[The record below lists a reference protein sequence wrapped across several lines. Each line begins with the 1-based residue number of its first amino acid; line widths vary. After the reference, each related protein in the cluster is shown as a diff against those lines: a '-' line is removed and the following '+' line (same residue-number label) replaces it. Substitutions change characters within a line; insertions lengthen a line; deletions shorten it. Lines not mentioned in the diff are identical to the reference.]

1 MLHACRTLYTKPEKQ
16 LAMTDEPHQGEM
28 NVARHSLE
36 KIGRLASFPE
46 LNPNP
51 IIEVD
56 LTGVVHYMNPAAM
69 KLFHDVPA
77 KGPLHPF
84 LADFESLVTVFTREG
99 KSSHFREVK
108 TDNVWY
114 EQVLYFARDNNVIR
128 IYSHDITAR
137 KQVEEALRSAM
148 EKLEMRVQERTAE
161 LIIVNTELEEE
172 IAERKKAE
180 EGLTLF
186 KHLMNQSS
194 DALFIVEPETGN
206 ILEINHAACRSLGYE
221 RDELLA
227 KKLSDFSEAFRNS
240 SSWQEHINEVRETQS
255 ILVEDRLRRRDKTT
269 FPVEISVKHVEHE
282 KKNYLVA
289 VVRNITERKEFQDRM
304 LAHNALLQLF
314 SHSFTRN
321 EYLDEV
327 VNLMGEW
334 SGSRCVGIR
343 VLDKNG
349 NIPYDAYRGFSRE
362 FWEVE
367 NRISLHHDQC
377 ACVRVIAETPDPQDA
392 SVMTPGGSFYLNN
405 AMEFINA
412 LTPEESS
419 RYRRVCVSS
428 GFRSVA
434 VVPIRY
440 SGKVLGAIHLADER
454 EGAVPLK
461 IVELI
466 EGITPLIGE
475 AIYRFSIE
483 DELWR
488 NYEALQ
494 RSEKSL
500 SEAQRIAGLGNWDWD
515 LRTNELRWSDET
527 YRIFG
532 LIPHQAATTYVAFLN
547 YVHPD
552 DREFVKK
559 SVNEAIHD
567 RQPYNIEHRIVLPNG
582 FTRIIHEQGEVKF
595 DDRDEPINIVG
606 TVQDITERKRAEEE
620 LTYSRE
626 QLRNLSMHL
635 QSVREEERTTIA
647 REIHDELGQVL
658 TALKMDLSWLDKKHS
673 DDRSLAERTKSM
685 LSLVDSTIQTVKR
698 ISSELRPGVLDHL
711 GIAAAIE
718 WQAKEFAKHT
728 GIKCDVSVDPD
739 DIVLDR
745 QHSTT
750 IFRIFQEALTNVARH
765 AHATQVRISLHEGED
780 RIALHVEDD
789 GRGITK
795 KQMNSPHSF
804 GLIGIR
810 ERVHF
815 LNGEIKIKG
824 VRNKGTFLTI
834 DIPREKKDAQA

>member
-1 MLHACRTLYTKPEKQ
+1 MA
-16 LAMTDEPHQGEM
+16 DEPSQGEM
-28 NVARHSLE
+28 SMARHSRE
-36 KIGRLASFPE
+36 KIDKLASFPE

-56 LTGVVHYMNPAAM
+56 LTGVVHYMNPAAL
-69 KLFHDVPA
+69 KLFPDLPA
-77 KGPLHPF
+77 EGALHPF
-84 LADFESLVTVFTREG
+84 LADFESLVTAFAQQG
-99 KSSHFREVK
+99 KSSYSRELMA
-108 TDNVWY
+108 DSVWY
-114 EQVLYFARDNNVIR
+114 EQVLYFVRNDDVIR
-128 IYSHDITAR
+128 IYSHNITAR
-137 KQVEEALRSAM
+137 KQAEEALRSAM
-148 EKLEMRVQERTAE
+148 EELEMRVQERTAE
-161 LIIVNTELEEE
+161 LIRVNRELEDE
-172 IAERKKAE
+172 ILQRKRASE
-180 EGLTLF
+180 
-186 KHLMNQSS
+186 
-194 DALFIVEPETGN
+194 ALIEHSG
-206 ILEINHAACRSLGYE
+206 ILEAFFDHTVTPLVFLDRDFNFIRVNAAY
-221 RDELLA
+221 A
-227 KKLSDFSEAFRNS
+227 KACQRHVSDFAGHNHFEFYPHKENEAIFKRVVETKAPYQAVAKPFSFPDHPEWGVTYWDWNLVPVLDS
-240 SSWQEHINEVRETQS
+240 RGEVDF
-255 ILVEDRLRRRDKTT
+255 LVFSLQD
-269 FPVEISVKHVEHE
+269 V
-282 KKNYLVA
+282 
-289 VVRNITERKEFQDRM
+289 TERKEFQERM
-304 LAHNALLQLF
+304 LTHNTLLQLF

-327 VNLMGEW
+327 LNLVGKW

-362 FWEVE
+362 FWEEE
-367 NRISLHHDQC
+367 NRISLQYDQC
-377 ACVRVIAETPDPQDA
+377 ACVRVIAGTQDPQDA
-392 SVMTPGGSFYLNN
+392 SVMTPGGSFYCNN
-405 AMEFINA
+405 TVDFING
-412 LTPEESS
+412 LTQEESS
-419 RYRRVCVSS
+419 RYRGTCVGC

-440 SGKVLGAIHLADER
+440 RGKVLGAIHLADER
-454 EGAVPLK
+454 EGMVPLK

-466 EGITPLIGE
+466 QVVTPLIGE

-500 SEAQRIAGLGNWDWD
+500 SEAQRIAGLGNWEWD

-532 LIPHQAATTYVAFLN
+532 LGPQQTATTYVAFLN

-582 FTRIIHEQGEVKF
+582 VTRIIHEQGEVKF
-595 DDRDEPINIVG
+595 DESDEPINIVG

-635 QSVREEERTTIA
+635 QSVREEERTAIA

-658 TALKMDLSWLDKKHS
+658 TALKMDLSWLDKKH
-673 DDRSLAERTKSM
+673 RGTKSLEERTKSM

-711 GIAAAIE
+711 GLAAAIE
-718 WQAKEFAKHT
+718 WQAKEFEKHT
-728 GIKCDVSVDPD
+728 GISCDVSVDPE

-745 QHSTT
+745 QHSTP

-765 AHATQVRISLHEGED
+765 AKATMVRISLHEKDDG
-780 RIALHVEDD
+780 IALQVEDN
-789 GRGITK
+789 GKGITK
-795 KQMNSPHSF
+795 KQMNNPQSF
-804 GLIGIR
+804 GLIGIQ

-815 LNGEIKIKG
+815 LNGEIRIKG
-824 VRNKGTFLTI
+824 TRNKGTSLTI
-834 DIPREKKDAQA
+834 HIPLGKKENQE

>member
-1 MLHACRTLYTKPEKQ
+1 
-16 LAMTDEPHQGEM
+16 MTDEPRRGKM
-28 NVARHSLE
+28 DVARHSLE
-36 KIGRLASFPE
+36 KLDRLASFPE

-56 LTGVVHYMNPAAM
+56 LAGVVHYINPAAM
-69 KLFHDVPA
+69 NLFHDLPA
-77 KGPLHPF
+77 KGALHPF
-84 LADFESLVTVFTREG
+84 LADFDSLVSVFTHEG
-99 KSSHFREVK
+99 KHSHVRELK
-108 TDNVWY
+108 ADNVWY
-114 EQVLYFARDNNVIR
+114 EQVLHFARGNNVIR

-137 KQVEEALRSAM
+137 KQAEEVLQATK
-148 EKLEMRVQERTAE
+148 EELEVRVQERTAE
-161 LIIVNTELEEE
+161 LLRVNTELEEE
-172 IAERKKAE
+172 IAQRKRAI
-180 EGLTLF
+180 GALSG
-186 KHLMNQSS
+186 QSR
-194 DALFIVEPETGN
+194 
-206 ILEINHAACRSLGYE
+206 ILEAFFDHTITPLVFLDRDFNFIRVNTAYANACQ
-221 RDELLA
+221 RDV
-227 KKLSDFSEAFRNS
+227 SDFAGHNHFEFYPHK
-240 SSWQEHINEVRETQS
+240 ENEGIFKRVVATKVPYQAVARPFSFPDHPEWGVTYWDWN
-255 ILVEDRLRRRDKTT
+255 LV
-269 FPVEISVKHVEHE
+269 PVLDSRGEVDF
-282 KKNYLVA
+282 LVFSLKD
-289 VVRNITERKEFQDRM
+289 VTEQKEFQDRM
-304 LAHNALLQLF
+304 LTHNTLLQLF

-321 EYLDEV
+321 EYLYEV
-327 VNLMGEW
+327 VNLMAKW

-343 VLDKNG
+343 VLEKNG
-349 NIPYDAYRGFSRE
+349 NIPYDAYRGFSSQ

-377 ACVRVIAETPDPQDA
+377 ACVRVIAGTPDPQDA
-392 SVMTPGGSFYLNN
+392 SAMTPGGSFYCNN
-405 AMEFINA
+405 TIEFVKT

-419 RYRRVCVSS
+419 RYRGTCVGS

-440 SGKVLGAIHLADER
+440 SEKVLGAIHLADER
-454 EGAVPLK
+454 EGMVPLK
-461 IVELI
+461 IIQLI
-466 EGITPLIGE
+466 EVVTPLIGE

-500 SEAQRIAGLGNWDWD
+500 SEAQRIAGLGNWEWD
-515 LRTNELRWSDET
+515 LLTNELRWSDET

-532 LIPHQAATTYVAFLN
+532 LTPQQTATTYVAFLN

-559 SVNEAIHD
+559 SVNEAIYD

-582 FTRIIHEQGEVKF
+582 LLRVIHEQGEVRF

-658 TALKMDLSWLDKKHS
+658 TALKMDLSWLDKKHRG
-673 DDRSLAERTKSM
+673 DKSLAERTKSM

-711 GIAAAIE
+711 GLAAAIE
-718 WQAKEFAKHT
+718 WQAKEFEKHT
-728 GIKCDVSVDPD
+728 GIACDVSVDPD

-745 QHSTT
+745 HHSTT

-765 AHATQVRISLHEGED
+765 AHATKVRISLHEKAEG
-780 RIALHVEDD
+780 IALHVEDD
-789 GRGITK
+789 GRGIKK
-795 KQMNSPHSF
+795 KQLNSPQSF

-824 VRNKGTFLTI
+824 IRNKGTSLTI
-834 DIPREKKDAQA
+834 HIPHGKKAAQE

>member
-1 MLHACRTLYTKPEKQ
+1 MADEQ
-16 LAMTDEPHQGEM
+16 LQGEM
-28 NVARHSLE
+28 NVARHSQE
-36 KIGRLASFPE
+36 KIDKLASFPE

-56 LTGVVHYMNPAAM
+56 LAGVVHYINPAAM
-69 KLFHDVPA
+69 KLFHDLRA
-77 KGPLHPF
+77 KGALHPF
-84 LADFESLVTVFTREG
+84 LADFDSLVSIFTHEG
-99 KSSHFREVK
+99 KSSHVRELK

-114 EQVLYFARDNNVIR
+114 EQVLSFVRDNNVIR

-137 KQVEEALRSAM
+137 KQAEETLQTTK

-161 LIIVNTELEEE
+161 LIKVNTELEEE
-172 IAERKKAE
+172 ITQRKRAVE
-180 EGLTLF
+180 TLIE
-186 KHLMNQSS
+186 QSR
-194 DALFIVEPETGN
+194 
-206 ILEINHAACRSLGYE
+206 ILEVFFDHTITPLVFLDRDFNFIRVNTAYAKACQ
-221 RDELLA
+221 RDV
-227 KKLSDFSEAFRNS
+227 SDFAGHNHFEFYPHKENEGIFKRVVAAKVPYQAVAKPFSFPDHPEWGVTYWDWNLVPILDS
-240 SSWQEHINEVRETQS
+240 SGEVDF
-255 ILVEDRLRRRDKTT
+255 LVFSLQN
-269 FPVEISVKHVEHE
+269 V
-282 KKNYLVA
+282 
-289 VVRNITERKEFQDRM
+289 TERKEFQDRM
-304 LAHNALLQLF
+304 LAHNTLLQLF

-327 VNLMGEW
+327 VNLMAKW

-343 VLDKNG
+343 ILDKNG
-349 NIPYDAYRGFSRE
+349 NIPYDAYKGFSSE
-362 FWEVE
+362 FWEME
-367 NRISLHHDQC
+367 NWISLHHDQC
-377 ACVRVIAETPDPQDA
+377 ACVRVIAGTPDPQDA
-392 SVMTPGGSFYLNN
+392 SVMTPGGSFYCNN
-405 AMEFINA
+405 TIEFVKA

-419 RYRRVCVSS
+419 RYRGTCVSN

-440 SGKVLGAIHLADER
+440 SEKVLGAIHLADER
-454 EGAVPLK
+454 EGMVPLK
-461 IVELI
+461 IIELI
-466 EGITPLIGE
+466 EVVTPLIGE

-500 SEAQRIAGLGNWDWD
+500 SEAQRIAGLGNWEWD

-532 LIPHQAATTYVAFLN
+532 LSPQQTATTYVAFLN

-582 FTRIIHEQGEVKF
+582 LVRIIHEQGEVKF
-595 DDRDEPINIVG
+595 DERDEPINIVG

-658 TALKMDLSWLDKKHS
+658 TALKMDLSWLDKKHRG
-673 DDRSLAERTKSM
+673 DKSLEERTESM

-711 GIAAAIE
+711 GLAAAIE
-718 WQAKEFAKHT
+718 WQAKEFEKHT
-728 GIKCDVSVDPD
+728 GISCDVSVDPD

-765 AHATQVRISLHEGED
+765 AHATQVRISLHERDD
-780 RIALHVEDD
+780 RITLHVDD
-789 GRGITK
+789 NGKGITK
-795 KQMNSPHSF
+795 KQINNPQSF
-804 GLIGIR
+804 GLIGIQ

-824 VRNKGTFLTI
+824 TRNKGTSLAI
-834 DIPREKKDAQA
+834 HIPLEKKEDQE